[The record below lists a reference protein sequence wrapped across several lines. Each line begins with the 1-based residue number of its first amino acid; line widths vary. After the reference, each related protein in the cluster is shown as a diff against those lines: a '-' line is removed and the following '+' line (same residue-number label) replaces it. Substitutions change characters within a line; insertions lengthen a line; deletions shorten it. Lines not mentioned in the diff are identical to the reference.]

1 MQRDDRVV
9 SAQHSENWKTLKSI
23 FAIYIMSDNVCE
35 AKKRI
40 KELVC
45 KRVGRDFVNWA
56 IVNRILNKNLLCG
69 DSLKIQAIWEFEE
82 KMKGENDDSK
92 R

>member
-9 SAQHSENWKTLKSI
+9 SAQHCENWKTLNSI

>member
-1 MQRDDRVV
+1 MQRDDGIV

-45 KRVGRDFVNWA
+45 KKVGRDFTNWA
-56 IVNRILNKNLLCG
+56 IVNRILNKNILSG

>member
-1 MQRDDRVV
+1 MQRDDGIVRT
-9 SAQHSENWKTLKSI
+9 QHGENWKVLKSI

-40 KELVC
+40 KELIC
-45 KRVGRDFVNWA
+45 KKVGRDFANWA

-82 KMKGENDDSK
+82 KMKGETDDSK